1 MYTMLQILFTKVGIF
16 AQHVCTRMSR
26 VVERSVNVARMSR
39 ECRTIVARLSHDCR
53 TNVARMSHERRTNV
67 ACRRTWQHCL
77 RTATWRI
84 DQAWRSI
91 LGLNTCERG
100 TLKNSS
106 IFVFLFN
113 LMKIDSEI
121 RKHFGLAQSLSATLF
136 DSSNNNLIRFHDWP
150 LLNSVC
156 KL

>member
-100 TLKNSS
+100 TLKKFIHFCFPLQLDENRLGNQKAFRIGTISIGNS
-106 IFVFLFN
+106 FRQFKQQFN
-113 LMKIDSEI
+113 KISWLTTFE
-121 RKHFGLAQSLSATLF
+121 FCL
-136 DSSNNNLIRFHDWP
+136 
-150 LLNSVC
+150 
-156 KL
+156 